1 MVLRK
6 KIMSM
11 SVIQCE
17 KYEKIYKEICIEAED
32 FSVVKPS
39 DWNVFKLKWKSEFQ
53 WQIKIW
59 TLRH

>member
-1 MVLRK
+1 
-6 KIMSM
+6 M